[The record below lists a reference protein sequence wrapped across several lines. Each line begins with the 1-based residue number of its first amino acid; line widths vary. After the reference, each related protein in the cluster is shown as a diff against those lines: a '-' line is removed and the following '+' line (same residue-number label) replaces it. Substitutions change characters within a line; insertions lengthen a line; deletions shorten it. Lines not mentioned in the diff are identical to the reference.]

1 MYRTEAIYE
10 HGVFRPLEPISLEEN
25 QRVTLNV
32 ELIRKEDALA
42 WAEHVSRSR
51 EQAATRCG
59 ILPDS
64 AVDIAAD
71 RMR

>member
-1 MYRTEAIYE
+1 MYRTEAIYQ
-10 HGVFRPLEPISLEEN
+10 HGVFRPLEPIFLEEN

-32 ELIRKEDALA
+32 EPIQKEDALA
-42 WAEHVSRSR
+42 WLERVSRAR
-51 EQAATRCG
+51 EEAVTRCG
-59 ILPDS
+59 ISPDS